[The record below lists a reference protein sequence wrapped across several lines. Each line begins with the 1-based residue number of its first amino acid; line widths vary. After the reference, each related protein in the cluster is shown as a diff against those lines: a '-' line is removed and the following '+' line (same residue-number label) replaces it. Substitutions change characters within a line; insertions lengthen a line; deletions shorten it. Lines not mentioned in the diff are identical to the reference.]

1 MPRPSKLEQLE
12 QVAEQSQRSAER
24 EYEPEPKEPPYT
36 IQDLIPMGSTL
47 LNLAMSG
54 KKEGGARVGRMI
66 NIIGA
71 SHGGK
76 TMVALSALAEACYNP
91 NFRDYQKIY
100 DDAEEAND
108 FDMEYMFGSKAYANI
123 KAPRYDDDGVPDNS
137 DTVEKFH
144 SNIRNKIKAGTPFIY
159 VQDSID
165 ALDTVDD
172 QKKTEDKLEA
182 MEKGKD
188 VSGSYGMAKAKGMK
202 SILRDITSQL
212 KKTKSALFLIS
223 QIIDNVDPMSFKKQT
238 RAGGHALKF
247 FATHEMWLR
256 PKGKITKGTD
266 KTVIGTRVV
275 VEITKNKLTG
285 KARDVEFDIYYD
297 YGIDDIG
304 SCIDYLIEQK
314 RWSGGGNSKI
324 DFGED
329 FPFDNCTK
337 PKLVSLIEEDDS
349 HYEHL
354 KCLVEE
360 EWNKFEDSL
369 KLGRKR
375 KYE

>member
-1 MPRPSKLEQLE
+1 MPRPNKLDKLE
-12 QVAEQSQRSAER
+12 QVAEQGQRSAER
-24 EYEPEPKEPPYT
+24 EFVTEPVEPPYA
-36 IQDLIPMGSTL
+36 IEDLIPMGSTL

-76 TMVALSALAEACYNP
+76 TMVALSALAEACRNP
-91 NFRDYQKIY
+91 NFKEYQKIY

-108 FDMEYMFGSKAYANI
+108 FDMEYMFGSQASKAI
-123 KAPRYDDDGVPDNS
+123 KAPRYDDEGIPENS

-144 SNIRNKIKAGTPFIY
+144 SNIRNKIKEGKPFIY

-165 ALDTVDD
+165 ALDTLDD
-172 QKKTEDKLEA
+172 QKKTEDKLDA
-182 MEKGKD
+182 LEKGKD
-188 VSGSYGMAKAKGMK
+188 TSGSYGMAKAKGMK

-256 PKGKITKGTD
+256 PVKKITKGTD
-266 KTVIGTRVV
+266 KTVIGSRVS

-285 KARDVEFDIYYD
+285 KTRDVEFDIYYD

-324 DFGED
+324 DFGDD
-329 FPFDNCTK
+329 FDFESCTK
-337 PKLVSLIEEDDS
+337 PKMISIIEEDNVL
-349 HYEHL
+349 YEKL

-360 EWNKFEDSL
+360 EWNKFEDGL
-369 KLGRKR
+369 KLGRRR